1 MAMVTSL
8 FGREG
13 YAYLSVSGLK
23 DVLAEKTS
31 TSEGKEDGS
40 GEEDL
45 EAKKKKISHEESRL
59 ERCDKAIT

>member
-45 EAKKKKISHEESRL
+45 EAKKKISHEESRL